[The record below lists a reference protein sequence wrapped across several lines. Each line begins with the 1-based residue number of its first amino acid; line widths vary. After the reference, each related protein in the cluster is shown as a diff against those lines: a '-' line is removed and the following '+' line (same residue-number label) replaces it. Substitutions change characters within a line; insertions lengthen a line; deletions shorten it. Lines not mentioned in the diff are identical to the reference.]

1 MKKFLLC
8 LMIVFQ
14 SVWLFSQEKTDS
26 IKYWTIGGVG
36 SLMFSQLSLTNWAAG
51 GENSIAFNSF
61 FNLKAN
67 YKMDKR
73 TWDNTLDIAYGIV
86 KQNGIEARK
95 ADDRIELN
103 SKLGQYAFKHWYYTG
118 LLQVKS
124 QLANGFKYPNDSV
137 RISSFM
143 APAYM
148 AIALGMDFKP
158 SKDFNIF
165 ISPLTGK
172 STFVLD
178 TFLSN
183 MGAFGVD
190 AGKTFRGEFGG
201 FMKLMYKQEL
211 FKNLSF
217 QTKLDLFSNYLKN
230 PEAIDVNW
238 ETMFALKLGKY
249 ITANLNT
256 LLIYDKDIMIKDELG
271 VEDDRVQLKQLFG
284 LGFSY
289 KF

>member
-1 MKKFLLC
+1 MRKGIITAFLIIQTVLG
-8 LMIVFQ
+8 FAQ
-14 SVWLFSQEKTDS
+14 TKDSV
-26 IKYWTIGGVG
+26 KYWTTGGVG

-51 GENSIAFNSF
+51 GENSLAFNSF

-67 YKMDKR
+67 YKKDKR

-86 KQNGIEARK
+86 KQNGIEPRK

-103 SKLGQYAFKHWYYTG
+103 SKFGQYAFKHWYYSG
-118 LLQVKS
+118 LMQLKS
-124 QLANGFKYPNDSV
+124 QMAHGYKYPNDSV
-137 RISSFM
+137 RISTFM
-143 APAYM
+143 SPAYM
-148 AIALGMDFKP
+148 SIALGMDFKP
-158 SKDFNIF
+158 HKDFTLF

-178 TFLSN
+178 TFLAN
-183 MGAFGVD
+183 RGAFGVVP
-190 AGKTFRGEFGG
+190 GNKFRGEFGG
-201 FMKLMYKQEL
+201 FLKMMYKTEIM
-211 FKNLSF
+211 KNLSF
-217 QTKLDLFSNYLKN
+217 QTKLDLFSNYIKN

-256 LLIYDKDIMIKDELG
+256 LLIYDKDILIKDELG
-271 VEDDRVQLKQLFG
+271 VEKDRVQLKQLFG